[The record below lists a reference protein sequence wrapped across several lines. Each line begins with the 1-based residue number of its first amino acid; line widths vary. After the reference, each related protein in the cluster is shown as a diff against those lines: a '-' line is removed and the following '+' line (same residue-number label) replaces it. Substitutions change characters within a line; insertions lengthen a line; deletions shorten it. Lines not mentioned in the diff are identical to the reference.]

1 MSKTPESCL
10 GNLIK
15 DIDEEVNPDDYYSI
29 SKDSLSK
36 VLKDQKSS
44 LDSMYTFNSL
54 STATSSLNYQ
64 IKKSSILSAFN
75 SQHDT
80 ILLQK
85 MLKECSKEILEQII
99 QEMLGT
105 FSIIIKNK
113 NGNYFFFYLFK

>member
-85 MLKECSKEILEQII
+85 MLILIYSNHV
-99 QEMLGT
+99 M
-105 FSIIIKNK
+105 KNK
-113 NGNYFFFYLFK
+113 ELLY